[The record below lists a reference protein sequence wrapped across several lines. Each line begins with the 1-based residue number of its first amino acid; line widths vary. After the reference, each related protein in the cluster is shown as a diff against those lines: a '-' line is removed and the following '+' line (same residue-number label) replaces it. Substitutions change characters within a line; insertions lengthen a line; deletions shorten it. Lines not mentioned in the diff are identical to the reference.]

1 MITDTTPPPPPPT
14 YDEPPPPPPPSEE
27 VEPPPP
33 SRSAGPFSRGSVRLS
48 LMVGSGFTATDD
60 YLILG
65 AGLGYFLVDGLEIGL
80 DYDIWFLADPVLNRL
95 SPGVRY
101 VFHQIPVIKPYV
113 GGFYRH
119 TFVGSGYEDFDYLG
133 ARLGI
138 FYVPQS
144 RGVYVGGGAVYEHML
159 SCKNSAFIDCDN
171 WYPEI
176 FVGVS
181 F

>member
-1 MITDTTPPPPPPT
+1 MITDTSTPPPPPPVD
-14 YDEPPPPPPPSEE
+14 YQPPPPPPSEE
-27 VEPPPP
+27 EAPPRQ
-33 SRSAGPFSRGSVRLS
+33 RSAGPFSRGSIRLS
-48 LMVGSGFTATDD
+48 ALVGTGFTSSDD

-65 AGLGYFLVDGLEIGL
+65 AGLGYYVLDGLEVGV
-80 DYDIWFLADPVLNRL
+80 DYDIWFLADPVLNRI

-101 VFHQIPVIKPYV
+101 VFHMVPAIKPYV

-119 TFVGSGYEDFDYLG
+119 TFVSGDGIPDFNYLG

-138 FYVPQS
+138 YYVPQS
-144 RGVYVGGGAVYEHML
+144 KGMYVGGGAVYEHML
-159 SCKNSAFIDCDN
+159 DCNSKVWECDN

-176 FVGVS
+176 FIGVS